1 LRERRASG
9 VAYSLE
15 AGQPAPR
22 VTLPALFTT
31 FLQIS
36 LIGFGG
42 PIVWA
47 RRFLVERQRWLDDQ
61 TFAEVLSLCQF
72 LPGPNVICLT
82 VCVGSKFRGPAG
94 ALAAVAGFIIIPW
107 TVGFALG
114 ALLLHYTQIAVM
126 QNIMRGV
133 SAVGAGLIIA
143 TGIRLL
149 RPHRGRKAALLFA
162 GAAFAGLAFAN
173 LPLLPLVLVLVPLSI
188 TAAYYERPIAG

>member
-1 LRERRASG
+1 
-9 VAYSLE
+9 VAFSVE

-22 VTLPALFTT
+22 VTLPALFGT

-36 LIGFGG
+36 MIGFGG

-47 RRFLVERQRWLDDQ
+47 RRFLVERLRWLDDQ
-61 TFAEVLSLCQF
+61 EFAEILGLGQF
-72 LPGPNVICLT
+72 LPGPNVICMT

-94 ALAAVAGFIIIPW
+94 ALAAVAGFILIPW

-114 ALLLHYTQIAVM
+114 AVFLHYTQIAVM

-149 RPHRGRKAALLFA
+149 RQHRSRKAAMLFA
-162 GAAFAGLAFAN
+162 GAAFAGLAFAK
-173 LPLLPLVLVLVPLSI
+173 LPLLPLVLALVPLSI
-188 TAAYYERPIAG
+188 AAAYCERAIAG

>member
-1 LRERRASG
+1 VAS
-9 VAYSLE
+9 SLE
-15 AGQPAPR
+15 AGETAPR

-36 LIGFGG
+36 MIGFGG

-61 TFAEVLSLCQF
+61 EFAEILSLGQF
-72 LPGPNVICLT
+72 LPGPNVICMT

-94 ALAAVAGFIIIPW
+94 ALAAVAGFILIPW

-114 ALLLHYTQIAVM
+114 ALFLHYTQIALM

-149 RPHRGRKAALLFA
+149 RPHRSRKTALLFA
-162 GAAFAGLAFAN
+162 ALAFAGLAFAN

-188 TAAYYERPIAG
+188 AAAYFERPIAG

>member
-1 LRERRASG
+1 

-15 AGQPAPR
+15 EGPPAPH
-22 VTLPALFTT
+22 VTLSALFVT
-31 FLQIS
+31 FMQIS

-47 RRFLVERQRWLDDQ
+47 RRFLVERQGWLDDQ
-61 TFAEVLSLCQF
+61 EFAEILSLGQF
-72 LPGPNVICLT
+72 LPGPNVICMT

-94 ALAAVAGFIIIPW
+94 ALAAAAGFILVPW

-114 ALLLHYTQIAVM
+114 AVLLHYTQIAVM
-126 QNIMRGV
+126 QNMMRGV

-149 RPHRGRKAALLFA
+149 RPHRSRKTALLFA
-162 GAAFAGLAFAN
+162 AAAFAGLAFAN
-173 LPLLPLVLVLVPLSI
+173 FPLLPLVLVLVPLSI
-188 TAAYYERPIAG
+188 AAAYYDRATAG

>member
-1 LRERRASG
+1 MAEA
-9 VAYSLE
+9 LE
-15 AGQPAPR
+15 EAHSAVR
-22 VTLPALFTT
+22 VTLPALFVT

-36 LIGFGG
+36 MIGFGG

-61 TFAEVLSLCQF
+61 EFAEILSLCQF
-72 LPGPNVICLT
+72 LPGPNVVCIT

-94 ALAAVAGFIIIPW
+94 ALAAVAGFILIPW

-114 ALLLHYTQIAVM
+114 ALFLHYTQIALM
-126 QNIMRGV
+126 QNMMRGV

-149 RPHRGRKAALLFA
+149 RPQRSRKMALLFA
-162 GAAFAGLAFAN
+162 GLAFAGLAFAK

-188 TAAYYERPIAG
+188 AAAYYERPTAG

>member
-1 LRERRASG
+1 

-15 AGQPAPR
+15 AREPAPR
-22 VTLPALFTT
+22 ITLPALFAT

-61 TFAEVLSLCQF
+61 EFAEILSLGQF
-72 LPGPNVICLT
+72 LPGPNVICMT

-94 ALAAVAGFIIIPW
+94 ALAAVAGFILIPW

-114 ALLLHYTQIAVM
+114 ALFLHYTQIAAM

-149 RPHRGRKAALLFA
+149 RPQIRSKAAMLFA
-162 GAAFAGLAFAN
+162 GAAFAGLAFAK

-188 TAAYYERPIAG
+188 AAANYERRIVG

>member
-1 LRERRASG
+1 

-15 AGQPAPR
+15 AGEPAPR
-22 VTLPALFTT
+22 VTLPALFIT

-47 RRFLVERQRWLDDQ
+47 RRFLVERRGWLDDQ
-61 TFAEVLSLCQF
+61 AFAEILSLCQF
-72 LPGPNVICLT
+72 LPGPNVVCIT

-94 ALAAVAGFIIIPW
+94 ALVAVAGFILIPW
-107 TVGFALG
+107 TVGFILG
-114 ALLLHYTQIAVM
+114 AFLLHYTQIAVM

-149 RPHRGRKAALLFA
+149 WPHRSRKAALLFA
-162 GAAFAGLAFAN
+162 GAAFAGLAFAK

-188 TAAYYERPIAG
+188 AAAYFERPIAG

>member
-1 LRERRASG
+1 VAS
-9 VAYSLE
+9 SLE
-15 AGQPAPR
+15 AEQTGPR
-22 VTLPALFTT
+22 VTLPALFGT

-36 LIGFGG
+36 MIGFGG

-61 TFAEVLSLCQF
+61 EFAEILSLCQF
-72 LPGPNVICLT
+72 LPGPNVICIT

-94 ALAAVAGFIIIPW
+94 ALAAVAGFILIPW

-114 ALLLHYTQIAVM
+114 AVFLHYTEIAAM
-126 QNIMRGV
+126 QNIMRGI

-149 RPHRGRKAALLFA
+149 RPHRSRKAAMLFA
-162 GAAFAGLAFAN
+162 GASFAGLAFAN